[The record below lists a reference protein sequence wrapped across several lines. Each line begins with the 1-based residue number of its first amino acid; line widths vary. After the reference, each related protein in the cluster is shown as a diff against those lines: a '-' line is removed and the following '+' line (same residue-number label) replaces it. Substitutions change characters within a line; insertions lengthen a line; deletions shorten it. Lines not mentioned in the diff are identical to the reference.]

1 MTQKEIQDA
10 IISDMVK
17 GKAYAK
23 DYYITSFARSKEI
36 AESDVVDALEAISS
50 NIVAQSTDV
59 NGVEYICKLRE
70 PMP

>member
-10 IISDMVK
+10 IISDMEK

-23 DYYITSFARSKEI
+23 DYYITSFASSKGI
-36 AESDVVDALEAISS
+36 AESDVANALDAIQS
-50 NIVAQSTDV
+50 NIVAQSTDA
-59 NGVEYICKLRE
+59 NGIEYVCKLRE